1 MPIFE
6 YHCNDCDTKFETLV
20 MGSSAEPEN
29 CDCGSGAIEK
39 VYSSF
44 AAKTGGS
51 ASDACATP
59 AECRTD
65 IGGCTGGMCGM
76 N

>member
-6 YHCNDCDTKFETLV
+6 YHCDDCDTKFEALI
-20 MGSSAEPEN
+20 MGSAAEPEI

-51 ASDACATP
+51 VPDACGSP

-65 IGGCTGGMCGM
+65 MGGMCGM

>member
-6 YHCNDCDTKFETLV
+6 YHCNDCDTKFEALV
-20 MGSSAEPEN
+20 MGSTPEPEN
-29 CDCGSGAIEK
+29 CDCGSDAIEK

-51 ASDACATP
+51 VPDACSSP
-59 AECRTD
+59 AACRTD
-65 IGGCTGGMCGM
+65 VGGCMGGMCGM